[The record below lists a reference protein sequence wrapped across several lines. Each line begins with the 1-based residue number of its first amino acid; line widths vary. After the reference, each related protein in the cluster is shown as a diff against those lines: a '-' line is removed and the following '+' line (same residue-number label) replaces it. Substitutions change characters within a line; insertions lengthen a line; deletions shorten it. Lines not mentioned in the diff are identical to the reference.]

1 MLTVNVKFHGLVV
14 DEYVEREEEYEVPSG
29 TAVRAIMALFAR
41 RHMVSLKEDSIS
53 GHYEKL
59 WETHVV
65 MLNGIGLAPEKQLT
79 TEVKEGDSIMI
90 YFPVSGG

>member
-1 MLTVNVKFHGLVV
+1 MTNVTIKFHGLVV

-29 TAVRAIMALFAR
+29 TVVRDVMELFAR

-53 GHYEKL
+53 CHYEKL